1 MRFSANI
8 NREAV
13 RFGIVGLVSNV
24 ALYLLY
30 VLFTAHGVGHKV
42 AMTLLFTF
50 GTIQTFYFNKRWT
63 FSYRGFEKSVFTK
76 YVVIYG
82 IAYTTN
88 LVGLVV
94 LVDYLRFTHEIVQ
107 GIMIIAIAI
116 LLFLIQKHWV
126 FRKFKQL

>member
-1 MRFSANI
+1 MRLIANI
-8 NREAV
+8 NREVV

-24 ALYLLY
+24 VLYLLY
-30 VLFTAHGVGHKV
+30 LLFTAHGIGHKV
-42 AMTLLFTF
+42 AMTLLFTV
-50 GTIQTFYFNKRWT
+50 GTLQTFFFNKHWT
-63 FSYRGFEKSVFTK
+63 FSFRGFEKSIFTK

-88 LVGLVV
+88 LAGLVL
-94 LVDYLRFTHEIVQ
+94 LVDHLRFNHEIVQ

-126 FRKFKQL
+126 FRNFK